1 MLVNSSSNINKTNN
15 NLSTQIITQKN
26 TTYGVGNADAVLW
39 LAHICGGV
47 KQVNGTSTFKS

>member
-1 MLVNSSSNINKTNN
+1 MMVNSSCNINKTNN
-15 NLSTQIITQKN
+15 NLSNHKTQKN

-39 LAHICGGV
+39 LAHRCGGV

>member
-1 MLVNSSSNINKTNN
+1 MMVNSSSNINKTNN
-15 NLSTQIITQKN
+15 NLSTQIIAQKN